1 MTGLV
6 RGAVGRVG
14 GAVVR
19 REPMRVETWDVSRDG
34 VIGKAVKVGGCVVS

>member
-1 MTGLV
+1 VTGLV

-19 REPMRVETWDVSRDG
+19 WERMRIETWDASRDE